1 MLSSSSVSVADGY
14 TVWLNI
20 NEINLINDQN
30 NDQRFYNINLK
41 DGVSSSLSQKKIS
54 GSAQTLKIKLVD
66 SAFAFIN
73 AVD

>member
-20 NEINLINDQN
+20 NEISSINDQN

-41 DGVSSSLSQKKIS
+41 DAVSASLSHKKI
-54 GSAQTLKIKLVD
+54 
-66 SAFAFIN
+66 
-73 AVD
+73 